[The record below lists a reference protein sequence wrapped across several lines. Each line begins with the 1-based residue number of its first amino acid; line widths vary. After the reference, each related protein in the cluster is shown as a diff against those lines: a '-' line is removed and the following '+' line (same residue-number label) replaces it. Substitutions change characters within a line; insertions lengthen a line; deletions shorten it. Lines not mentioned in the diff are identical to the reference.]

1 MQNLSMRLENVTRL
15 EQEFME
21 QKSEYIAKASLV

>member
-15 EQEFME
+15 EQQFME
-21 QKSEYIAKASLV
+21 QKNQYIAKTSLF